1 MAQESQ
7 NYTLGRGRV
16 SFSRF
21 KPGTQIPIGFKYIG
35 NTPEFSLT
43 IESENL
49 DHFSSDE
56 GIREKDDS
64 VPLEVTRTGTLT
76 TDSIRPDNIAYFF
89 FGSKDIVT
97 QAAVAAADEDFT
109 DVEPGTQLKLG
120 VTPSNPAGYFG
131 VNPVGLTVEKT
142 GGAALV
148 LGTDYTVNGKLGM
161 ITLLEGGSVVKG
173 DDITVNYAVLAHTR
187 DRVYSGSTP
196 VEGAMFYEAL
206 NPKGT
211 NFHYYLPYVKVTPNG
226 DYNLKGD
233 EWQTLPLSI
242 EVLKPEGSEA
252 ILMNGDPV
260 FA

>member
-7 NYTLGRGRV
+7 NYTLGRGKV

-21 KPGTQIPIGFKYIG
+21 KFGTRIPIGFKYIG

-49 DHFSSDE
+49 DHYSSDE

-64 VPLEVTRTGTLT
+64 VPLEVSRTGTLT
-76 TDSIRPDNIAYFF
+76 TDSMRSDNIAYFF
-89 FGSKDIVT
+89 FGTKDIVT
-97 QAAVAAADEDFT
+97 QLAVAAADETFT

-120 VTPSNPAGYFG
+120 VTDSNPAGYFG
-131 VNPVGLTVEKT
+131 INGASLTVEKGVT
-142 GGAALV
+142 V
-148 LGTDYTVNGKLGM
+148 LTLGVDYTVNAKLGTV
-161 ITLLEGGSVVKG
+161 TLLEGGAIVKG
-173 DDITVNYAVLAHTR
+173 DDITVNYAVLPSTR
-187 DRVYSGSTP
+187 DRVQSGSTP
-196 VEGAMFYEAL
+196 VEGAMLYEAL

-226 DYNLKGD
+226 DFNLKGD
-233 EWQTLPLSI
+233 EWQTLPLSLEI
-242 EVLKPEGSEA
+242 LKPEVGEA

>member
-7 NYTLGRGRV
+7 NYTLGRGKV

-21 KPGTQIPIGFKYIG
+21 KPGTQTPIGFKYIG

-64 VPLEVTRTGTLT
+64 VPLEVTRTGALT

-89 FGSKDIVT
+89 FGTKDIVT
-97 QAAVAAADEDFT
+97 QLAVPAADETFT
-109 DVEPGTQLKLG
+109 DVEVGTQLKLG
-120 VTPSNPAGYFG
+120 VTDANPAGYFG
-131 VNPVGLTVEKT
+131 VTVVTVKVGAT
-142 GGAALV
+142 AMV
-148 LGTDYTVNGKLGM
+148 LGTDFTVNSKLGTVT
-161 ITLLEGGSVVKG
+161 ILEDGAIENG
-173 DDITVNYAVLAHTR
+173 DDVIINFSVLASTR
-187 DRVYSGSTP
+187 DRVQSGSTP
-196 VEGAMFYEAL
+196 VEGAMLYEAL
-206 NPKGT
+206 NPKGK

-233 EWQTLPLSI
+233 EWQVLPLSI
-242 EVLKPEGSEA
+242 EVLKPLMGEA

>member
-7 NYTLGRGRV
+7 NYTLGRGKV

-21 KPGTQIPIGFKYIG
+21 KPGTRTPIGFKYIG

-64 VPLEVTRTGTLT
+64 VPLEVTRTGSLT

-89 FGSKDIVT
+89 FGTKDIVT
-97 QAAVAAADEDFT
+97 QLAVAAADEEFT

-120 VTPSNPAGYFG
+120 VTNTNPAGYFG
-131 VNPVGLTVEKT
+131 IDGATLTVKK
-142 GGAALV
+142 GATALV
-148 LGTDYTVNGKLGM
+148 LGTDYTVNSKLGTV
-161 ITLLEGGSVVKG
+161 TLVEGGSVVKG
-173 DDITVNYAVLAHTR
+173 DDLTINYAVLASTR
-187 DRVYSGSTP
+187 DRVMSGSTP
-196 VEGAMFYEAL
+196 VEGAMLYEAL
-206 NPKGT
+206 NPKGK
-211 NFHYYLPYVKVTPNG
+211 NYHYYLPYVKVTPNG

-242 EVLKPEGSEA
+242 EVLKPEVGEA

>member
-7 NYTLGRGRV
+7 NYTLGRGKV

-21 KPGTQIPIGFKYIG
+21 KTGTRTPIGFKYIG

-64 VPLEVTRTGTLT
+64 VPLEVTRTGSLT

-89 FGSKDIVT
+89 FGTKEIVT
-97 QAAVAAADEDFT
+97 QLAVAAADEVFT
-109 DVEPGTQLKLG
+109 DVEVGTQLKLG
-120 VTPSNPAGYFG
+120 VTASNPAGYFG
-131 VNPVGLTVEKT
+131 IDAETLTVMI
-142 GGAALV
+142 GAVPAV
-148 LGTDYTVNGKLGM
+148 LGTDYTVNSKLGTV
-161 ITLLEGGSVVKG
+161 TLLEGGTIVNG
-173 DDITVNYAVLAHTR
+173 DDVTINFAVLPSTR
-187 DRVYSGSTP
+187 DRVISGSTP
-196 VEGAMFYEAL
+196 VEGAMLYEAL

-211 NFHYYLPYVKVTPNG
+211 NYHYYLPYVKVTPNG

-242 EVLKPEGSEA
+242 EVLKPEVGEA

-260 FA
+260 FQ